1 MPEGPEIKRVADK
14 LSSALVGKKIYNVRF
29 LYPAISK
36 AYSLVKDFKIL
47 SVSSIGKALIIN
59 FENGYS
65 LYSHNQLYGKWTVNL
80 KDTNSRTNRSLRVE
94 FITEKKAVRLWSAT
108 EILIIPTSG
117 VNENSYIKNLGPDIL
132 NESVDYVEI
141 KKRLSSSVCKN
152 RMVAHILLDQKAFAG
167 IGNYLRSEIL
177 FSANLNPYKK
187 PKDLDC
193 NSLSNFAKSIKKISL
208 RAYKNNGITVSD
220 NIRNKG
226 ISNKIPRRQ
235 WKHYVFC
242 RNNMPCFKCS
252 ETISRIR
259 VSGRRLDYCPSCQK

>member
-1 MPEGPEIKRVADK
+1 MLFY
-14 LSSALVGKKIYNVRF
+14 LSHQNF
-29 LYPAISK
+29 LK
-36 AYSLVKDFKIL
+36 FNGFKII

-80 KDTNSRTNRSLRVE
+80 RDTNSRTNRSLRVE

-108 EILIIPTSG
+108 EILLIPTSE

-132 NESVDYVEI
+132 NEGVDYVEI
-141 KKRLSSSVCKN
+141 EKRLSSSVCKN

-187 PKDLDC
+187 PKDLDY
-193 NSLSNFAKSIKKISL
+193 NS
-208 RAYKNNGITVSD
+208 
-220 NIRNKG
+220 
-226 ISNKIPRRQ
+226 
-235 WKHYVFC
+235 
-242 RNNMPCFKCS
+242 
-252 ETISRIR
+252 
-259 VSGRRLDYCPSCQK
+259 